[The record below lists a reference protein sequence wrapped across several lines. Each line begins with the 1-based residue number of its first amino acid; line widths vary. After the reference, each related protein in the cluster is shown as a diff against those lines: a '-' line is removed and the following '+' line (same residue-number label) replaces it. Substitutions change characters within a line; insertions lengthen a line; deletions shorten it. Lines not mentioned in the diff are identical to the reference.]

1 MSAEEAPRIAI
12 TDAPIAEPIRILF
25 PAERFVLIIPMLRTS
40 KFIGFMI
47 VTEIY
52 FKKLET
58 TKGMKI
64 KGNDIVDWF
73 NIMYVSQADKYLTFD
88 NKWRNYIL
96 NDDRIKDYLVT

>member
-1 MSAEEAPRIAI
+1 MQTNYKINW
-12 TDAPIAEPIRILF
+12 D
-25 PAERFVLIIPMLRTS
+25 
-40 KFIGFMI
+40 KFDWSSIELFMI

-58 TKGMKI
+58 TKDMKV

-73 NIMYVSQADKYLTFD
+73 NIMYVSQDDKYLTFD

-96 NDDRIKDYLVT
+96 YDDRIKHYLIT

>member
-1 MSAEEAPRIAI
+1 MVISFLNNYTVQTNYKINW
-12 TDAPIAEPIRILF
+12 D
-25 PAERFVLIIPMLRTS
+25 
-40 KFIGFMI
+40 KFDWSSIELFMI

-58 TKGMKI
+58 TKDMKV

-73 NIMYVSQADKYLTFD
+73 NIMYVSQDDKYLTFD

-96 NDDRIKDYLVT
+96 YDDRIKHYLIT